1 MKSDINP
8 NFMSVVCEAA
18 SRLSESDRRSAWI
31 RSGRGVAIYTHES
44 QLDEYLFLYGEMHIA
59 KMRRFLP
66 SVPFD
71 EIGGRVAL
79 VDWGC
84 GQGLASACAL
94 DGMRGM
100 RSSPTVEAVR
110 LIEISDAARARAERV
125 VGRYGEV
132 RDMKAYPWNLE
143 ALADS
148 GLGLPADVPVV
159 HLFSNI
165 LDVEAIDLKRL
176 AEVFLKLTA
185 GHVSYVLSV
194 SPKTPLERASR
205 LKTFFSLVS
214 GLQPIDFGMESL
226 CVPHR
231 QFYPFPTC
239 SCYGLVYRISGSVAE
254 GAAPFIPDPGYTEDE
269 LLAFAAADM
278 AEELVDVV
286 SAGVSVNCRDLAGH
300 TPLILAAKYGARK
313 AVLELLR
320 LGADKDAVNAKGA
333 TALYFAA
340 KYGFVE
346 CVRDLLNAG
355 ADMEL
360 SPRASRVTPYL
371 VAVKHR
377 NESVASVL
385 AAAGADISACDTRG
399 RDADDYNRAE
409 QTRRARLVG
418 KAGRVCCGGMV

>member
-1 MKSDINP
+1 MSEINT
-8 NFMSVVCEAA
+8 NFMSVVSEAA
-18 SRLSESDRRSAWI
+18 SRLSESDRRSAWS
-31 RSGRGVAIYTHES
+31 RSGRGVAIYAHES

-66 SVPFD
+66 AVPFG
-71 EIGGRVAL
+71 EMGGRVAL

-110 LIEISDAARARAERV
+110 LIEISDVARARAERV

-132 RDMKAYPWNLE
+132 RNLKAYPWELE
-143 ALADS
+143 ALAGS
-148 GLGLPADVPVV
+148 GLDLPAGVPVV

-194 SPKTPLERASR
+194 SPKTPLKRASR
-205 LKTFFSLVS
+205 LKAFFGLVS

-239 SCYGLVYRISGSVAE
+239 SCYGFVYRISGSVAE
-254 GAAPFIPDPGYTEDE
+254 GVAPFIPDPGYTEDE

-278 AEELVDVV
+278 AEELVDAVA
-286 SAGVSVNCRDLAGH
+286 AGVSVNCRDLTGH
-300 TPLILAAKYGARK
+300 TPLVLAAKYGARK
-313 AVLELLR
+313 TVLELLR
-320 LGADKDAVNAKGA
+320 LGADKDAANAKGA

-340 KYGFVE
+340 KYGFIE
-346 CVRDLLNAG
+346 CVQELLKAG

-360 SPRASRVTPYL
+360 SPRMSMVTPYL
-371 VAVKHR
+371 VAVRHR

-385 AAAGADISACDTRG
+385 AAAGADISAHDARG
-399 RDADDYNRAE
+399 RGADDYYRAE
-409 QTRRARLVG
+409 PTRHTRFARN
-418 KAGRVCCGGMV
+418 AGEGL

>member
-1 MKSDINP
+1 MSDINH
-8 NFMSVVCEAA
+8 NFMSVVSEAA
-18 SRLSESDRRSAWI
+18 SRLSESDKRSAWI
-31 RSGRGVAIYTHES
+31 RSGRGVSIYTHES

-59 KMRRFLP
+59 KMCRFLP
-66 SVPFD
+66 AVPFG

-94 DGMRGM
+94 DCMRGM
-100 RSSPTVEAVR
+100 RSPPTVEAVR
-110 LIEISDAARARAERV
+110 LIEISDVARARAERV

-132 RDMKAYPWNLE
+132 RDVKGYPWDLE
-143 ALADS
+143 ALAGS
-148 GLGLPADVPVV
+148 GLDLPAGVPVV

-176 AEVFLKLTA
+176 AEVLLKLTA

-205 LKTFFSLVS
+205 LKAFFGLVS

-254 GAAPFIPDPGYTEDE
+254 DVAPFIPDPGYTEDE

-278 AEELVDVV
+278 AEELVDAVA
-286 SAGVSVNCRDLAGH
+286 AGVSVNCRDLAGH
-300 TPLILAAKYGARK
+300 TPLVLAAKYGARK

-320 LGADKDAVNAKGA
+320 LGADKDAANAKGA

-340 KYGFVE
+340 KYGFIE
-346 CVRDLLNAG
+346 CVQDLLKAG

-360 SPRASRVTPYL
+360 SPRTSRVTPYL
-371 VAVKHR
+371 VAVRHR

-385 AAAGADISACDTRG
+385 AAAGADISARDARG
-399 RDADDYNRAE
+399 RDADDYYRVE
-409 QTRRARLVG
+409 PTKRTWFARNSG
-418 KAGRVCCGGMV
+418 GVCHGGVV

>member
-1 MKSDINP
+1 MSDLNQ
-8 NFMSVVCEAA
+8 NFMSLVSEAA
-18 SRLSESDRRSAWI
+18 SRLSESDRRSAWL
-31 RSGRGVAIYTHES
+31 RSGHGVAIYTHES

-66 SVPFD
+66 AVPFG

-110 LIEISDAARARAERV
+110 LIEISDVARVRAERV
-125 VGRYGEV
+125 VGQYGEV
-132 RDMKAYPWNLE
+132 RDLKAYPWDLE
-143 ALADS
+143 ALAGS
-148 GLGLPADVPVV
+148 GLDLPTGVPVV

-194 SPKTPLERASR
+194 SPKTPLKRASR
-205 LKTFFSLVS
+205 LKAFFGLVS

-226 CVPHR
+226 CVQHR

-239 SCYGLVYRISGSVAE
+239 SCYGLVYRISRSVAE
-254 GAAPFIPDPGYTEDE
+254 GVAPFIPDPGYTEDE

-278 AEELVDVV
+278 AEELVDAVA
-286 SAGVSVNCRDLAGH
+286 AGISVNCRDLAGH
-300 TPLILAAKYGARK
+300 TPLILAAKYGAWK

-320 LGADKDAVNAKGA
+320 LGADKDAANAKGA

-340 KYGFVE
+340 KYGFIE
-346 CVRDLLNAG
+346 CVQDLLNAG

-360 SPRASRVTPYL
+360 SPRMSRVTPYL
-371 VAVKHR
+371 VAVRHR
-377 NESVASVL
+377 NESVASAL
-385 AAAGADISACDTRG
+385 AAAGADISAHDARG
-399 RDADDYNRAE
+399 RDANDYYRVE
-409 QTRRARLVG
+409 PTRRKRS
-418 KAGRVCCGGMV
+418 AGNSGGVCCGGVV

>member
-1 MKSDINP
+1 MSDLNQ
-8 NFMSVVCEAA
+8 NFMSLVSEAA
-18 SRLSESDRRSAWI
+18 SRLSESDRRSAWL
-31 RSGRGVAIYTHES
+31 RSGHGVAIYTHES

-66 SVPFD
+66 AVPFG

-110 LIEISDAARARAERV
+110 LIEISDVARARAERV
-125 VGRYGEV
+125 VGQYGEV
-132 RDMKAYPWNLE
+132 RDLKAYPWDLE
-143 ALADS
+143 ALAGS
-148 GLGLPADVPVV
+148 GLDLPAGVPVV

-194 SPKTPLERASR
+194 SPKTPLKRASR
-205 LKTFFSLVS
+205 LKAFFGLVS

-226 CVPHR
+226 CVQHR

-254 GAAPFIPDPGYTEDE
+254 GVAPFIPDPGYTEDE

-278 AEELVDVV
+278 AEELVDAVA
-286 SAGVSVNCRDLAGH
+286 AGISVNCRDLAGH

-320 LGADKDAVNAKGA
+320 LGADKDAANAKGA

-340 KYGFVE
+340 KYGFIE
-346 CVRDLLNAG
+346 CVQDLLNAG

-360 SPRASRVTPYL
+360 SPRMSRVTPYL
-371 VAVKHR
+371 VAVRHR
-377 NESVASVL
+377 NESVASAL
-385 AAAGADISACDTRG
+385 AAAGADISAHDARG
-399 RDADDYNRAE
+399 RDANDYYRAE
-409 QTRRARLVG
+409 PTRRKRF
-418 KAGRVCCGGMV
+418 AGNSGGVCCGGVV